1 MANPTG
7 VSRNRIRLLSTI
19 LLLML
24 GVDILK
30 WMYQAYVHV
39 FWFEL
44 GILATPVIWVPESA
58 GMLMAELLIVCGL
71 MVAILLTTVFD
82 PSNTRKV

>member
-1 MANPTG
+1 
-7 VSRNRIRLLSTI
+7 
-19 LLLML
+19 ML

-30 WMYQAYVHV
+30 WMYQAYIHV
-39 FWFEL
+39 LWFEL

-58 GMLMAELLIVCGL
+58 GMIMAELLIVCGL